1 MIGLEVATPHNMG
14 DEPITDSFFGV
25 VFLKYRSKLG
35 IKNT

>member
-14 DEPITDSFFGV
+14 DEHITDPFFGV
-25 VFLKYRSKLG
+25 FFLKYRSKLG